1 MSKFPQKPQEP
12 VDGTVNLTVANVDPW
27 GWITLHLGDVSAA
40 IFVLPHTRRKAFLVA
55 ADRLNFGLP
64 GTVIP
69 FPATAER
76 CMRYSMHDEW
86 QILIRI
92 PFEGVSWK
100 LPESVAA
107 ELFFPN

>member
-12 VDGTVNLTVANVDPW
+12 VEGTVNLTVANVDPW
-27 GWITLHLGDVSAA
+27 GWVTLQLGDISAA
-40 IFVLPHTRRKAFLVA
+40 NFVMPHTMRQAFLQA
-55 ADRLNFGLP
+55 AGRPNIGLP

-69 FPATAER
+69 FPSTAER
-76 CMRYSMHDEW
+76 CMSAGMPDDG

-92 PFEGVSWK
+92 PFEGVFWK

-107 ELFFPN
+107 ELFSPN

>member
-12 VDGTVNLTVANVDPW
+12 VEGTVNLTVANVDPW
-27 GWITLHLGDVSAA
+27 GWVTLQLGDISSANC
-40 IFVLPHTRRKAFLVA
+40 VLPHTMLPAFLQA
-55 ADRLNFGLP
+55 AGRPNLGLP

-76 CMRYSMHDEW
+76 YMLDNGK
-86 QILIRI
+86 ILIRI
-92 PFEGVSWK
+92 PFEGVYWK

-107 ELFFPN
+107 ELFSPN

>member
-12 VDGTVNLTVANVDPW
+12 VEGTVNLTVANVDPW
-27 GWITLHLGDVSAA
+27 GWVTLQLSDNAA
-40 IFVLPHTRRKAFLVA
+40 ANCVLPHTMLPAFLQA
-55 ADRLNFGLP
+55 AGRPNLGMP

-76 CMRYSMHDEW
+76 CMRTSMHDNG

-92 PFEGVSWK
+92 PFEGVFWK

-107 ELFFPN
+107 DLFSPN

>member
-1 MSKFPQKPQEP
+1 MSKFPPNPQEL
-12 VDGTVNLTVANVDPW
+12 VEGSINLTVTNIDGW
-27 GWITLHLGDVSAA
+27 GWITLQLGDISSANCGM
-40 IFVLPHTRRKAFLVA
+40 PHTMIPAFLQA
-55 ADRLNFGLP
+55 SGRPNIGLP

-76 CMRYSMHDEW
+76 CMRTSMHDEW

-92 PFEGVSWK
+92 PFAGVFFK

-107 ELFFPN
+107 ELFSTN